1 MLTQLCVHLQAMLSM
16 EELYILCP
24 MLLFLQ
30 PFSRSSHQHHHNVV
44 IIVNIVIIIKCCQQ
58 HSTKFLGVLID
69 ESLKFKCHIDHLVN
83 KLSKYVDLYIDHLV
97 NKLSKY
103 VDLFYKIRHFLP
115 LSALLMLY
123 KRTLFE
129 PHLNNCN
136 VIWCNTFTSHLKK
149 FDFLQKKAIRALSL
163 SEIYSTPLV
172 LYSMALSYLD

>member
-1 MLTQLCVHLQAMLSM
+1 MLSQLSVHLYAMLSM

-44 IIVNIVIIIKCCQQ
+44 IIVNAVIIIKCCQQ

-83 KLSKYVDLYIDHLV
+83 KLSKYVDL
-97 NKLSKY
+97 
-103 VDLFYKIRHFLP
+103 FYKIRHFLP
-115 LSALLMLY
+115 LSALFMLY
-123 KRTLFE
+123 KTLFE

-149 FDFLQKKAIRALSL
+149 LESLQKKAIRALSL
-163 SEIYSTPLV
+163 SEINSTPSA